1 MAITLAAIGIPLIA
15 LVLYLTL
22 RSRTADRRV
31 PIANATPAA
40 VSAPAQVPVPVAA
53 PPPPAPAPGVAA
65 SAKAMSF
72 ELRATGE
79 CWVRL
84 TADGRPVLSRLML
97 AGEKEVREVN
107 EVAVIQVGNAG
118 AFAFSVDGRP
128 GKALGPP
135 GEVRTARITKATL
148 AQFLQ

>member
-1 MAITLAAIGIPLIA
+1 SPPA
-15 LVLYLTL
+15 L
-22 RSRTADRRV
+22 
-31 PIANATPAA
+31 PPAA
-40 VSAPAQVPVPVAA
+40 V
-53 PPPPAPAPGVAA
+53 A

-72 ELRATGE
+72 ELRSTGE

-84 TADGRPVLSRLML
+84 TADGKSVLSRLML
-97 AGEKEVREVN
+97 PGEKEVREVK
-107 EVAVIQVGNAG
+107 ELAVIQVGNAG

-128 GKALGPP
+128 GKALGAP